1 MLRQFPVAG
10 FILMA
15 VTVVAIAFLAVYL
28 WVTYNAL
35 IGLLAILAA
44 IVAIAAVA
52 RARRPKSGI

>member
-44 IVAIAAVA
+44 IVVIAAVA